1 MKHFKQRGET
11 YFLKPQ
17 YKLAI
22 IVVLGFLSFAYM
34 SYLVEFPLIALLLL
48 VIATLAFW
56 AFTTNK
62 VYLNVK
68 HKFIDVKVGLIHP
81 TIRIP
86 LDMIIQFEFHI
97 LSQNLIRTN
106 AQLVLRYRIS
116 EGEKTVLIAQ
126 GFTKAAME
134 KILNELEKIIADTKT
149 K

>member
-1 MKHFKQRGET
+1 
-11 YFLKPQ
+11 
-17 YKLAI
+17 
-22 IVVLGFLSFAYM
+22 M